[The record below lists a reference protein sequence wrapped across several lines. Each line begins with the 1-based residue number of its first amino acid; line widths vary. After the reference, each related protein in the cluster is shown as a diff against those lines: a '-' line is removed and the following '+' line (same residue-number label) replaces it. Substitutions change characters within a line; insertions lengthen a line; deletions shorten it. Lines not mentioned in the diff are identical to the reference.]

1 MRAAD
6 ADRRL
11 AEMGIDRYVL
21 RRSAQPDAAASA
33 DPAADRDAPPIT
45 AGALPRAA
53 STDPAPRVAAVLLIA
68 DAAGPDA
75 LIEDIGRGL
84 DRLRVT
90 WSRAGAG
97 DADTLT
103 AAVGFVVLG
112 EPLARQVAASL
123 PTDRLGSCE
132 WVIADPVGDLARAAA
147 AKRALWGELKR
158 LARSL
163 AARHGGA

>member
-11 AEMGIDRYVL
+11 AEMGIERYVL
-21 RRSAQPDAAASA
+21 RRSAAPDVAAADPLPDRTA
-33 DPAADRDAPPIT
+33 PPPAAAAMPRQSAP
-45 AGALPRAA
+45 A
-53 STDPAPRVAAVLLIA
+53 STTPLASVLLIA
-68 DAAGPDA
+68 DAAGPHA

-84 DRLRVT
+84 DRLRLT
-90 WSRAGAG
+90 WSRAATG
-97 DADTLT
+97 DADTLIT
-103 AAVGFVVLG
+103 AAGFVVLG

-123 PTDRLGSCE
+123 PTDRLGACE
-132 WVIADPVGDLARAAA
+132 WVIADPAADLARAAA

>member
-11 AEMGIDRYVL
+11 AEMGIERYVL
-21 RRSAQPDAAASA
+21 RRSAPPDVVAADAPADRTAPPVADAAMPRESATASV
-33 DPAADRDAPPIT
+33 
-45 AGALPRAA
+45 
-53 STDPAPRVAAVLLIA
+53 PRVAGVLLIA
-68 DAAGPDA
+68 DAAGPNA

-97 DADTLT
+97 DADALT
-103 AAVGFVVLG
+103 AAMGFVVLG

-123 PTDRLGSCE
+123 PTDRLGACE
-132 WVIADPVGDLARAAA
+132 WVIADPAADLARAAA

-163 AARHGGA
+163 AARRGDV